1 MEWFI
6 YLLKVSTC
14 TGLFYAFYYLFLRK
28 LTFFNTNRSY
38 LLLTLI
44 LSITIPALQLDVE
57 VASNGTTETVSE
69 PGYVDAATGLAI
81 PKESYL
87 IINSEDETPKGID
100 WHLVLPAIYIGVA
113 MLLLANFLFQV
124 LRLLFYT
131 RNVFDRRGMLKII
144 LKPDGF
150 TNCSFF
156 NYVFVDQKDLSSKDT
171 QVFLQHEKAHAMMYH
186 SADKLLIALF
196 RALLWFNPFIYL
208 YERELNQLHEYEADR
223 LSSQTVGHHSYA
235 MLLLEKA
242 TKRKTHLL
250 VHSFAV
256 KPLKARILMLFNNQ
270 SNQSKKLWYLAALPI
285 IATLLFGF
293 SVEFVPKEGGVENMV
308 QDPTVFRQKIKP
320 RQEMVNSKKA
330 FDAWTKTAEYREKNR
345 IMDQAGRKTLTGLIK
360 YNSEPV
366 DRIHANSVLFV
377 SNNTTYLLMLSGSP
391 KNIRTILKDN
401 STATVKI
408 NFAVNTQLSKY
419 VELMAASIVVNGKQV
434 YSNKP
439 SGKPAFSFYG
449 NKVRFTDGVITKV
462 NPTSNG
468 QKELNISANGY
479 AFVIKLNDQQVSLTE
494 FDDLKA
500 GEKVRIKFVN
510 ELKTSGKAYLIKDW
524 VSISDNSKSDAIK
537 NKLLFAKFYE
547 QVDPLRPDSSE
558 LLKGPI
564 YGKQDF
570 GDKVN
575 FSAKDSVVV
584 DKSGKLVHL
593 YGNAR
598 ITLKDIQIRASKIS
612 YYIKDNVGVAKDA
625 VLERKGLKSGPSDS
639 ISFNLNTKKYNL
651 YGIK

>member
-1 MEWFI
+1 MEWLI
-6 YLLKVSTC
+6 YLLKVSAC

-44 LSITIPALQLDVE
+44 LSVTIPALQVNVE
-57 VASNGTTETVSE
+57 FTSNETTQTVSE
-69 PGYVDAATGLAI
+69 PDYVDGATGLVI
-81 PKESYL
+81 PKESYF
-87 IINSEDETPKGID
+87 IINHKENVAKGID
-100 WHLVLPAIYIGVA
+100 WEAVLPAIYIVVA
-113 MLLLANFLFQV
+113 TLMLANFLFQI
-124 LRLLFYT
+124 LKLLFYT
-131 RNVFDRRGMLKII
+131 RHVFVRIGMLQIVF
-144 LKPDGF
+144 KPDGF

-156 NYVFVDQKDLSSKDT
+156 NYVFVDQKDLLSKDM
-171 QVFLQHEKAHAMMYH
+171 QVFIQHEKAHAMKYH
-186 SADKLLIALF
+186 SADKLLIVLF

-208 YERELNQLHEYEADR
+208 YERELIQLHEYEADR
-223 LSSQTVGHHSYA
+223 LSSQVIGNHSYA
-235 MLLLEKA
+235 TLLLEKA
-242 TKRKTHLL
+242 TKGKTHLF
-250 VHSFAV
+250 VHSFAL

-270 SNQSKKLWYLAALPI
+270 SNQSKKFWYLAALPV
-285 IATLLFGF
+285 IATLFFGF
-293 SVEFVPKEGGVENMV
+293 SVELVPVEVSADNLI
-308 QDPTVFRQKIKP
+308 QGSTVFNQKIKP
-320 RQEMVNSKKA
+320 RKGTQISKKA
-330 FDAWTKTAEYREKNR
+330 FEDWTKTAEYREKNH
-345 IMDQAGRKTLTGLIK
+345 IMTQAGRKTLTGIIK

-366 DRIHANSVLFV
+366 DRIHGNSVLFV
-377 SNNTTYLLMLSGSP
+377 SGNTTYLLMLSGSN

-401 STATVKI
+401 SAATVKI

-439 SGKPAFSFYG
+439 SGKPAFSLYG
-449 NKVRFTDGVITKV
+449 DKVRFTDGIVTKV
-462 NPTSNG
+462 ATTING
-468 QKELNISANGY
+468 QKELNVSANGY
-479 AFVIKLNDQQVSLTE
+479 VFVIKLNEGQVSLAE
-494 FDDLKA
+494 FDDVKA
-500 GEKVRIKFVN
+500 GQKVQIKFVN
-510 ELKTSGKAYLIKDW
+510 ELKTGEKAYLIKDW
-524 VSISDNSKSDAIK
+524 VSISNDNKSDAIK
-537 NKLLFAKFYE
+537 NKLLFAKYFE

-570 GDKVN
+570 GDKVD

-584 DKSGKLVHL
+584 DKSGKLLHL

-612 YYIKDNVGVAKDA
+612 FYVKGNVGVAKDA
-625 VLERKGLKSGPSDS
+625 VLERKGFKSGLSDS